1 MKDSPIFYAILCTL
15 TFASFPAF
23 VATLIHALRG
33 NRNKVPILASIAILI
48 DESLYACYIY
58 EYSQGRGNKLK
69 GSIFYMLSI
78 SIFGQLH
85 WYISYLYYECS
96 SVNPFVKTSKRQKR
110 KIQKQIN
117 S

>member
-1 MKDSPIFYAILCTL
+1 MKNSTLFYAILCTL

-69 GSIFYMLSI
+69 GCIFYMLSI
-78 SIFGQLH
+78 SLFGQLH
-85 WYISYLYYECS
+85 WYISYLYYECA

-110 KIQKQIN
+110 KIQKQIH